1 MRDYCIVTD
10 STCDLPASIVTD
22 LGITVIPME
31 FQLDGTTYLNYPDGR
46 DYDFHAFYDALRAG
60 KASTTSQVNYQ
71 TFLDTF
77 TPILE
82 SGRDILYLAFS
93 SGLSGT
99 YNGSVIAANDL
110 MEKYPGS
117 KVISVDTLAA
127 SVGEGLLV
135 YAAAKKREEGLS
147 LDELAQW
154 VTDNRLHLCHWFT
167 VDDLNHLKRG
177 GRVSPAVA
185 IIGTALG
192 IKPVMHVDDEGHLI
206 PVSKVRGRRKSLDA
220 LVEHMAETCDKP
232 ESQTIFIGHG
242 DSKEDAEYVAKLVR
256 QKFKVKN
263 IILNYIGPVI
273 GSHSGPGT
281 IALFFFGTHR

>member
-1 MRDYCIVTD
+1 MRNYCIVTD
-10 STCDLPASIVTD
+10 STCDLPANIVTD

-117 KVISVDTLAA
+117 KVISVDTLSA

-135 YAAAKKREEGLS
+135 YTAAKKREEGLS

-177 GRVSPAVA
+177 GRISPAVA

-281 IALFFFGTHR
+281 LALFFFGTHR

>member
-1 MRDYCIVTD
+1 M
-10 STCDLPASIVTD
+10 
-22 LGITVIPME
+22 
-31 FQLDGTTYLNYPDGR
+31 
-46 DYDFHAFYDALRAG
+46 
-60 KASTTSQVNYQ
+60 NYQ

>member
-10 STCDLPASIVTD
+10 STCDLPANIVTD

-177 GRVSPAVA
+177 GRISPAVA

-281 IALFFFGTHR
+281 LALFFFGTHR

>member
-10 STCDLPASIVTD
+10 STCDLPANIVTD

-135 YAAAKKREEGLS
+135 YTAAKKREEGLS

-177 GRVSPAVA
+177 GRISPAVA

-232 ESQTIFIGHG
+232 EIQTIFIGHG

-281 IALFFFGTHR
+281 LALFFFGTHR

>member
-10 STCDLPASIVTD
+10 STCDLPANIVTD

-135 YAAAKKREEGLS
+135 YTAAKKREEGLS

-177 GRVSPAVA
+177 GRVSAA
-185 IIGTALG
+185 TALFG
-192 IKPVMHVDDEGHLI
+192 TMLSIKPVMYTSPEGKLI
-206 PVSKVRGRRKSLDA
+206 PMGKARGMKAALTELVNTMDKLAIRPIREPVFICHADCQDSVDYVKGLLYERFGVTDVRAD
-220 LVEHMAETCDKP
+220 
-232 ESQTIFIGHG
+232 
-242 DSKEDAEYVAKLVR
+242 
-256 QKFKVKN
+256 
-263 IILNYIGPVI
+263 YIGPVI
-273 GSHSGPGT
+273 GSHTGCGT
-281 IALFFFGTHR
+281 LGLFFMGTER

>member
-10 STCDLPASIVTD
+10 STCDLPANIVTD

-135 YAAAKKREEGLS
+135 YTAAKKREEGLS

-177 GRVSPAVA
+177 GRISPAVA

-263 IILNYIGPVI
+263 IILN
-273 GSHSGPGT
+273 
-281 IALFFFGTHR
+281 

>member
-10 STCDLPASIVTD
+10 STCDLPANIVTD

-154 VTDNRLHLCHWFT
+154 ITDNRLHLCHWFT

-177 GRVSPAVA
+177 GRISPAVA

-281 IALFFFGTHR
+281 LALFFFGTHR

>member
-10 STCDLPASIVTD
+10 STCDLPANIVTD

-135 YAAAKKREEGLS
+135 YTAAKKREEGLS

-177 GRVSPAVA
+177 GRISPAVA

-232 ESQTIFIGHG
+232 ESQTVFIGHG

-281 IALFFFGTHR
+281 LALFFFGTHR

>member
-10 STCDLPASIVTD
+10 STCDLPANIVTD

>member
-10 STCDLPASIVTD
+10 STCDLPANIVTD

-110 MEKYPGS
+110 IEKYPGS

-135 YAAAKKREEGLS
+135 YTAAKKREEGLS

-281 IALFFFGTHR
+281 LALFFFGTHR

>member
-10 STCDLPASIVTD
+10 STCDLPANIVTD

-135 YAAAKKREEGLS
+135 YTAAKKREEGLS

-232 ESQTIFIGHG
+232 ENQTIFIGHG

-281 IALFFFGTHR
+281 LALFFFGTHR

>member
-10 STCDLPASIVTD
+10 STCDLPANIVTD

-71 TFLDTF
+71 TFLDTI

-135 YAAAKKREEGLS
+135 YTAAKKREEGLS

-281 IALFFFGTHR
+281 LALFFFGTHR

>member
-10 STCDLPASIVTD
+10 STCDLPANIVTD

-110 MEKYPGS
+110 MEKYPAS

-281 IALFFFGTHR
+281 LALFFFGTHR

>member
-10 STCDLPASIVTD
+10 STCDLPANIVTD

-117 KVISVDTLAA
+117 KVISVDTLSA

-135 YAAAKKREEGLS
+135 YTAAKKREEGLS

-177 GRVSPAVA
+177 GRISPAVA

-192 IKPVMHVDDEGHLI
+192 IKPVMHVDDDGHLI

-281 IALFFFGTHR
+281 LALFFFGTHR

>member
-10 STCDLPASIVTD
+10 STCDLPANIVTD

-31 FQLDGTTYLNYPDGR
+31 FQLNGTTYLNYPDGR

-135 YAAAKKREEGLS
+135 YTAAKKREEGLS

-177 GRVSPAVA
+177 GRISPAVA

-281 IALFFFGTHR
+281 LALFFFGTHR

>member
-10 STCDLPASIVTD
+10 STCDLPANIVTD

-117 KVISVDTLAA
+117 KVISVDTLSA

-135 YAAAKKREEGLS
+135 YTAAKKREEGLS

>member
-10 STCDLPASIVTD
+10 STCDLPANIVTD

-135 YAAAKKREEGLS
+135 YTAAKKREEGLS

-177 GRVSPAVA
+177 GRISPAVA

-281 IALFFFGTHR
+281 LALFFFGTHR

>member
-10 STCDLPASIVTD
+10 STCDLPANIVTD

-135 YAAAKKREEGLS
+135 YTAAKKREEGLS

-281 IALFFFGTHR
+281 LALFFFGTHR

>member
-10 STCDLPASIVTD
+10 STCDLPANIVTD

-135 YAAAKKREEGLS
+135 YAAARKREEGLS

-177 GRVSPAVA
+177 GRISPAVA

-281 IALFFFGTHR
+281 LALFFFGTLR

>member
-1 MRDYCIVTD
+1 MRDYRIVTD
-10 STCDLPASIVTD
+10 STCDLPAGIVAE
-22 LGITVIPME
+22 LNLTVIPME

-46 DYDFHAFYDALRAG
+46 EYDFHEFYNALRAG
-60 KASTTSQVNYQ
+60 MASTTSQVNYQ

-82 SGRDILYLAFS
+82 DGKDILYLAFS

-99 YNGSVIAANDL
+99 YSGSTIAAKDL
-110 MEKYPGS
+110 MEKYPDA
-117 KVISVDTLAA
+117 KIVCVDTLAA

-135 YAAAKKREEGLS
+135 YTAAKKREEGLS

-154 VTDNRLHLCHWFT
+154 VLDNRLHLCHWFT

-177 GRVSPAVA
+177 GRISPAVA

-192 IKPVMHVDDEGHLI
+192 IKPVMHVDNEGHLI

-220 LVEHMAETCDKP
+220 LVEHMIQTCDKP
-232 ESQTIFIGHG
+232 DGQTIFIGHG
-242 DSKEDAEYVAKLVR
+242 DSVEDAEYVAKQIK
-256 QKFKVKN
+256 QKFKIKT

-281 IALFFFGTHR
+281 IALFFFGTER

>member
-10 STCDLPASIVTD
+10 STCDLPANIVTD

-127 SVGEGLLV
+127 SVGEGLLI
-135 YAAAKKREEGLS
+135 YTAAKKREEGLS

-177 GRVSPAVA
+177 GRISPAVA

>member
-10 STCDLPASIVTD
+10 STCDLPANIVTD

-117 KVISVDTLAA
+117 KVISVDTLSA

-281 IALFFFGTHR
+281 LALFFFGTHR

>member
-10 STCDLPASIVTD
+10 STCDLPANIVTD

-147 LDELAQW
+147 LDELVQW

>member
-10 STCDLPASIVTD
+10 STCDLPANIVTD

-135 YAAAKKREEGLS
+135 YTAAKKREEGLA

-177 GRVSPAVA
+177 GRISPAVA

-281 IALFFFGTHR
+281 LALFFFGTHR

>member
-10 STCDLPASIVTD
+10 STCDLPANIVTD

-117 KVISVDTLAA
+117 KVISVDTLSA

-177 GRVSPAVA
+177 GRISPAVA

-281 IALFFFGTHR
+281 LALFFFGTHR

>member
-10 STCDLPASIVTD
+10 STCDLPANIVTD

-135 YAAAKKREEGLS
+135 YTAAKKREEGLS

-177 GRVSPAVA
+177 GRISPAVA

-220 LVEHMAETCDKP
+220 LVEHMTETCDKP

-281 IALFFFGTHR
+281 LALFFFGTHR

>member
-1 MRDYCIVTD
+1 MRDHCIVTD
-10 STCDLPASIVTD
+10 STCDLPANIVTD

-135 YAAAKKREEGLS
+135 YTAAKKREEGLS

>member
-10 STCDLPASIVTD
+10 STCDLPANIVTD

-177 GRVSPAVA
+177 GRISPAVA

-232 ESQTIFIGHG
+232 ESQTVFIGHG

-281 IALFFFGTHR
+281 LALFFFGTHR

>member
-10 STCDLPASIVTD
+10 STCDLPANIVTD

-135 YAAAKKREEGLS
+135 YTAAKKREEGLS

-177 GRVSPAVA
+177 GRISPAVA

-220 LVEHMAETCDKP
+220 LVEHMAETCDQP
-232 ESQTIFIGHG
+232 ESQPIFIGHG

-281 IALFFFGTHR
+281 LALFFFGTHR

>member
-10 STCDLPASIVTD
+10 STCDLPANIVTD

-82 SGRDILYLAFS
+82 SGRDLLYLAFS

-135 YAAAKKREEGLS
+135 YTAAKKREEGLS

-177 GRVSPAVA
+177 GRISPAVA

-281 IALFFFGTHR
+281 LALFFFGTHR

>member
-10 STCDLPASIVTD
+10 STCDLPANIVTD

-46 DYDFHAFYDALRAG
+46 DYDFHTFYDALRAG

-117 KVISVDTLAA
+117 KVISVDTLSA

-281 IALFFFGTHR
+281 LALFFFGTHR

>member
-10 STCDLPASIVTD
+10 STCDLPANIVTD

-110 MEKYPGS
+110 MEKYPDS

-135 YAAAKKREEGLS
+135 YTAAKKREEGLS

-177 GRVSPAVA
+177 GRVSAA
-185 IIGTALG
+185 TALFG
-192 IKPVMHVDDEGHLI
+192 TMLSIKPVMYTSPEGKLI
-206 PVSKVRGRRKSLDA
+206 PMGKARGMKAALTELVNTMDKLAIRPIREPVFICHADCQDSVDYVKGLLYERFGVTDVRAD
-220 LVEHMAETCDKP
+220 
-232 ESQTIFIGHG
+232 
-242 DSKEDAEYVAKLVR
+242 
-256 QKFKVKN
+256 
-263 IILNYIGPVI
+263 YIGPVI
-273 GSHSGPGT
+273 GSHTGCGT
-281 IALFFFGTHR
+281 LGLFFMGTER

>member
-10 STCDLPASIVTD
+10 STCDLPANIVTD

-135 YAAAKKREEGLS
+135 YTAAKKREEGLS

-177 GRVSPAVA
+177 GRISPAVA

-192 IKPVMHVDDEGHLI
+192 IKPVMHVDDEGRLI
-206 PVSKVRGRRKSLDA
+206 PVSKARGRKASLTA
-220 LVEHMAETCDKP
+220 LVDRMEATAIDP
-232 ESQTIFIGHG
+232 AGQTVFISHG
-242 DSKEDAEYVAKLVR
+242 DCLEDAEFVAGEVRRRLGVETVHINYV
-256 QKFKVKN
+256 
-263 IILNYIGPVI
+263 GPVI
-273 GSHSGPGT
+273 GNHSGPGT
-281 IALFFFGTHR
+281 MALFFLGSER

>member
-10 STCDLPASIVTD
+10 STCDLPANIVTD

-117 KVISVDTLAA
+117 KVISVDTLSA

-154 VTDNRLHLCHWFT
+154 
-167 VDDLNHLKRG
+167 G
-177 GRVSPAVA
+177 S
-185 IIGTALG
+185 
-192 IKPVMHVDDEGHLI
+192 
-206 PVSKVRGRRKSLDA
+206 
-220 LVEHMAETCDKP
+220 
-232 ESQTIFIGHG
+232 TILQ
-242 DSKEDAEYVAKLVR
+242 VL
-256 QKFKVKN
+256 
-263 IILNYIGPVI
+263 L
-273 GSHSGPGT
+273 
-281 IALFFFGTHR
+281 